1 MNPLR
6 LSLIAALLSGST
18 FTLPAFAGDPYV
30 DRSKTSEGLAEGGVE
45 KRARRMAVTV
55 YEVRTGV
62 PEIDVRAATDVFTTA
77 LVKSRKFRVVERSNL
92 AGGVSAEHQL
102 NADGATTGNVAS
114 KQLRGAQYIFEAI
127 ISESNPNKGQSEG
140 GFSIGGMTLGGS
152 KDSGEIGMDV
162 RVIDAGNGE
171 VMDAINVRK
180 KLSAGGAS
188 LSGMGNLAGTVLS
201 QMGGNAG
208 AVGQAVGTYQPD
220 AALSISGSEGMDKAV
235 RALIE
240 LAVAELAANRDE
252 WLEE

>member
-1 MNPLR
+1 MNLPR
-6 LSLIAALLSGST
+6 LALIVALSCSSLAAAASE
-18 FTLPAFAGDPYV
+18 PYV
-30 DRSKTSEGLAEGGVE
+30 DRSKTSRTLEEGGVE
-45 KRARRMAVTV
+45 KRARRLAVTV
-55 YEVRTGV
+55 YEVRSGV

-77 LVKSRKFRVVERSNL
+77 LVKSRNFRVVERSNL
-92 AGGVSAEHQL
+92 GGGVSAEHQL
-102 NADGATTGNVAS
+102 NADGATTGDVAS
-114 KQLRGAQYIFEAI
+114 KKLRGAQYIFEAI

-140 GFSIGGMTLGGS
+140 GFSIGGMTIGGS

-171 VMDAINVRK
+171 VLDAINVRK
-180 KLSAGGAS
+180 SLKAGGAS

-201 QMGGNAG
+201 QMGGSAG
-208 AVGQAVGTYQPD
+208 SVGAAVGTYQPD
-220 AALSISGSEGMDKAV
+220 AAVSISGSEGMDKAV

>member
-1 MNPLR
+1 MNLLR
-6 LSLIAALLSGST
+6 LSLIAALLSGGT
-18 FTLPAFAGDPYV
+18 FTLPALAGDPYV
-30 DRSKTSEGLAEGGVE
+30 DRSNTSENLREGGVE

-92 AGGVSAEHQL
+92 SGGVSAEHQL
-102 NADGATTGNVAS
+102 NADGATTGDVAS

-140 GFSIGGMTLGGS
+140 GFSLGGMTIGGS

-201 QMGGNAG
+201 KMGGSAG
-208 AVGQAVGTYQPD
+208 AVGEAVGTYQPD
-220 AALSISGSEGMDKAV
+220 AAVSISGSEGMDKAV

-240 LAVAELAANRDE
+240 LAVAELALNRDE

>member
-1 MNPLR
+1 MKLLPLA
-6 LSLIAALLSGST
+6 LFAAL
-18 FTLPAFAGDPYV
+18 AGTSLGATASDPYV
-30 DRSKTSEGLAEGGVE
+30 DRSNTSRQLEAGGVE

-55 YEVRTGV
+55 YEVRSGV

-77 LVKSRKFRVVERSNL
+77 LVKSRSFRVVERSNL
-92 AGGVSAEHQL
+92 GGGVSAEHQL
-102 NADGATTGNVAS
+102 NADGATTGDVAT
-114 KQLRGAQYIFEAI
+114 KKLRGAQYIFEAI
-127 ISESNPNKGQSEG
+127 ISESNPNKSQSEG
-140 GFSIGGMTLGGS
+140 GFSIGGMTIGGS
-152 KDSGEIGMDV
+152 KDGGEIGMDV

-171 VMDAINVRK
+171 VLDAINVRK
-180 KLSAGGAS
+180 SLKAGGAS

-201 QMGGNAG
+201 QMGGSAG
-208 AVGQAVGTYQPD
+208 AVGEAVGTYQPD

>member
-1 MNPLR
+1 MKLLPLA
-6 LSLIAALLSGST
+6 LFAALAGSSLGAT
-18 FTLPAFAGDPYV
+18 ASDPYV
-30 DRSKTSEGLAEGGVE
+30 DRSNTGRQLEAGGVE

-55 YEVRTGV
+55 YEVRSGV

-77 LVKSRKFRVVERSNL
+77 LVKSRSFRVVERSNL
-92 AGGVSAEHQL
+92 GGGVSAEHQL
-102 NADGATTGNVAS
+102 NADGATTGDVAT
-114 KQLRGAQYIFEAI
+114 KKLRGAQYIFEAI
-127 ISESNPNKGQSEG
+127 ISESNPNKSQSEG
-140 GFSIGGMTLGGS
+140 GFSIGGMTIGGS
-152 KDSGEIGMDV
+152 KDGGEIGMDV

-171 VMDAINVRK
+171 VLDAINVRK
-180 KLSAGGAS
+180 SLKAGGAS

-201 QMGGNAG
+201 QMGGSAG
-208 AVGQAVGTYQPD
+208 AVAEAVGTYQPD

>member
-1 MNPLR
+1 MNLAR
-6 LSLIAALLSGST
+6 LTLIAALLASATS
-18 FTLPAFAGDPYV
+18 LPARAGDPYV
-30 DRSKTSEGLAEGGVE
+30 DRSKTSEGLREGGVE
-45 KRARRMAVTV
+45 KRARRLAVTV

-77 LVKSRKFRVVERSNL
+77 LVKSRNFRVVERSNL
-92 AGGVSAEHQL
+92 GGGVSAEHQL
-102 NADGATTGNVAS
+102 NADGATTGDVAS
-114 KQLRGAQYIFEAI
+114 KKLRGAQFIFEAI

-188 LSGMGNLAGTVLS
+188 VSGMGALAGTVLS
-201 QMGGNAG
+201 KIGGNAG
-208 AVGQAVGTYQPD
+208 SVGEAIGTYQPD

>member
-1 MNPLR
+1 MTLTR
-6 LSLIAALLSGST
+6 LALIASLACGAGL
-18 FTLPAFAGDPYV
+18 TLPAKASDPYV
-30 DRSKTSEGLAEGGVE
+30 DRSKTSRQLEEGGVE

-55 YEVRTGV
+55 YEVRSGV

-77 LVKSRKFRVVERSNL
+77 LVKSRNFRVVERSNL
-92 AGGVSAEHQL
+92 GGGVSAEHQL
-102 NADGATTGNVAS
+102 NADGATTGDVAG
-114 KQLRGAQYIFEAI
+114 KKLRGAQFIFEAI

-220 AALSISGSEGMDKAV
+220 AAVSISGSEGMDKAV

>member
-1 MNPLR
+1 MNLPR
-6 LSLIAALLSGST
+6 LALIAALCCSSLGAAASE
-18 FTLPAFAGDPYV
+18 PYV
-30 DRSKTSEGLAEGGVE
+30 DRSKTSRTLEEGGVE
-45 KRARRMAVTV
+45 KRARRLAVTV
-55 YEVRTGV
+55 YEVRSGV

-77 LVKSRKFRVVERSNL
+77 LVKSRSFRVVERSNL
-92 AGGVSAEHQL
+92 GGGVSAEHQL
-102 NADGATTGNVAS
+102 NADGATTGDVAT
-114 KQLRGAQYIFEAI
+114 KKLRGAQYIFEAI

-140 GFSIGGMTLGGS
+140 GFSIGGMTIGGS

-171 VMDAINVRK
+171 VLDAINVRK
-180 KLSAGGAS
+180 SLKAGGAS

-208 AVGQAVGTYQPD
+208 SVGAAVGTYQPD
-220 AALSISGSEGMDKAV
+220 AAVSISGSEGMDKAV